1 MAVDELDA
9 FGDDEPLCV
18 LVNYHRSPSGLD
30 RDPGPDGLEPVTLQ
44 ATSAHDALHDATD
57 LIEAL
62 SQHANAAVCTNT
74 LDGDLAAWATLAA
87 AQVSSTAPSPTAPS
101 PT

>member
-1 MAVDELDA
+1 LK
-9 FGDDEPLCV
+9 PLV
-18 LVNYHRSPSGLD
+18 KPHD
-30 RDPGPDGLEPVTLQ
+30 RVLEPDRTATPARRTGAGNTK
-44 ATSAHDALHDATD
+44 ATSSHDALHDATD

-87 AQVSSTAPSPTAPS
+87 AKASSTAPSPTAPS

>member
-1 MAVDELDA
+1 
-9 FGDDEPLCV
+9 
-18 LVNYHRSPSGLD
+18 VNYHRSPSGLD
-30 RDPGPDGLEPVTLQ
+30 RDLAPDGLEPVTLQ

-87 AQVSSTAPSPTAPS
+87 AQASSTAPSPTAPS